1 MPSES
6 TEFQGVP
13 GGGVEVVVGV
23 LRDQVVSPDLVG
35 RQHEFASID
44 DIPGCLC
51 CVGGGGGVWS
61 HTWRTRRTF
70 PDARDLYALQ
80 STPVIGFWRGGNVW
94 LEGPTWTGGRAA

>member
-23 LRDQVVSPDLVG
+23 LRDQVLSPDLVG

-44 DIPGCLC
+44 DIQGGFVLC
-51 CVGGGGGVWS
+51 RGGGGVEPYLANS
-61 HTWRTRRTF
+61 SDF
-70 PDARDLYALQ
+70 
-80 STPVIGFWRGGNVW
+80 S
-94 LEGPTWTGGRAA
+94 